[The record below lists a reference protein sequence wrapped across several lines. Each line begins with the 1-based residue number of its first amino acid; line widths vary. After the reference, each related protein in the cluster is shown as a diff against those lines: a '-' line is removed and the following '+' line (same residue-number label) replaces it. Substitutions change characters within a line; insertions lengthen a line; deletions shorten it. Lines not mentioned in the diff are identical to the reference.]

1 MFSNASN
8 FVHGVDNAFA
18 LIFGISLFF
27 LVTLTG
33 TMIYFIIKYNR
44 KRHPKA
50 EQVKDNMWL
59 EVTWTGIPLILVFI
73 MFYAGWEGF
82 LPMRIVP
89 KNTMHVK
96 AVAKMW
102 KYTFEYEG
110 NKESDTLVLAVN
122 VPVKVDLF
130 SKDVLHGFSI
140 PAFRIKE
147 DIVPFKNNYSWFTP
161 GEIGDFELYCTVYCG
176 VSHSYMYTTVRVIDQ
191 QSFKKWLAN
200 LPEKKADN
208 NLGRMAIEKNGCT
221 ACHSLDGAKIVGP
234 TFKGLYG
241 STRSVTTNGQKRT
254 LIANE
259 DYIKTSITE
268 PDKDVVTDF
277 PQGVMKSYKGTI
289 NDKEIQLITDY
300 LKTLK

>member
-1 MFSNASN
+1 M
-8 FVHGVDNAFA
+8 
-18 LIFGISLFF
+18 
-27 LVTLTG
+27 
-33 TMIYFIIKYNR
+33 
-44 KRHPKA
+44 
-50 EQVKDNMWL
+50 
-59 EVTWTGIPLILVFI
+59 
-73 MFYAGWEGF
+73 
-82 LPMRIVP
+82 
-89 KNTMHVK
+89 
-96 AVAKMW
+96 
-102 KYTFEYEG
+102 
-110 NKESDTLVLAVN
+110 
-122 VPVKVDLF
+122 KVDLF

-140 PAFRIKE
+140 PAFRVKE

-200 LPEKKADN
+200 LPEKKAEV
-208 NLGRMAIEKNGCT
+208 NLGQMALEKNGCT

-254 LIANE
+254 VTAND
-259 DYIKTSITE
+259 DYIKTSIIE
-268 PDKDVVTDF
+268 PDKDVVVDF